1 MKPDLVAAAVAFAI
15 RRMSGRI
22 GPKLSQLDTRLL
34 MVRDHD
40 FFDELARELGDL
52 PIFEQYKPAD
62 TTDEFKQS
70 RVVAEAASVMIDAYT
85 ALCRMSP
92 GRAIV
97 FKMMIA
103 GKTKRIIVRELR
115 DERSSA
121 SIGDDLTYCADYLV
135 RKAGE
140 DVIAALLRKNYC

>member
-1 MKPDLVAAAVAFAI
+1 MRPDLVAAAIAFAI
-15 RRMSGRI
+15 RRMSGRV
-22 GPKLSQLDTRLL
+22 GPKFAQLDTRLL

-40 FFDELARELGDL
+40 FYDQLARELGDL
-52 PIFEQYKPAD
+52 PIFDQYKPAD
-62 TTDEFKQS
+62 TTQEFKQS
-70 RVVAEAASVMIDAYT
+70 REVAEAAAVVIDAYT
-85 ALCRMSP
+85 VLCRTSP

-115 DERSSA
+115 AQRSSP
-121 SIGDDLTYCADYLV
+121 SIADDLTYCADYVV